1 MTDEQSMIA
10 LKERHCIIKGQ
21 LFKFTTFID
30 RFNESRNVPE
40 LSARLEKAEELWA
53 EFDKIQTEIELVD
66 DTQAVHRDAFEAAY
80 FAVIGRARELK
91 QTRPD
96 EHLTQTNH
104 ACINQNVKLSA
115 LKLPKFSGEYS
126 KWIQFSDTFRAIIH
140 NNHALTTTQKFYY
153 LRSCLSGD
161 AARALD
167 TLEASDANYDI
178 AWNILR
184 ERSRTK
190 AL

>member
-10 LKERHCIIKGQ
+10 LKKRRGIIKGQ
-21 LFKFTTFID
+21 LSKFTTFIN

-66 DTQAVHRDAFEAAY
+66 DTQAVHRDAFEVAY

-96 EHLTQTNH
+96 EQLTQTR
-104 ACINQNVKLSA
+104 ITRVLIK
-115 LKLPKFSGEYS
+115 
-126 KWIQFSDTFRAIIH
+126 T
-140 NNHALTTTQKFYY
+140 
-153 LRSCLSGD
+153 
-161 AARALD
+161 
-167 TLEASDANYDI
+167 
-178 AWNILR
+178 
-184 ERSRTK
+184 
-190 AL
+190 